1 MRLENGQYVVLL
13 RYDQVKVI
21 ADGKQTLS
29 PSSIVMWLL
38 HLETWHSLLCGWKL
52 LVNDAPRI
60 IHIYKLLSDH
70 LFLKLIFWSVDIYY
84 IWFIRITCF
93 PVAPAPVYAIKHL
106 VVAISQ
112 SLTNESF
119 PEDNTYLP
127 TNFKI
132 TH

>member
-1 MRLENGQYVVLL
+1 MFLEFIN
-13 RYDQVKVI
+13 RYKV
-21 ADGKQTLS
+21 
-29 PSSIVMWLL
+29 
-38 HLETWHSLLCGWKL
+38 
-52 LVNDAPRI
+52 
-60 IHIYKLLSDH
+60 LSDN
-70 LFLKLIFWSVDIYY
+70 LLGTYYLSVPIAYT
-84 IWFIRITCF
+84 WFTRITCF

-127 TNFKI
+127 TNFNI